1 MLFLVYKNE
10 SHSFSACFAKKNK
23 KSAKTWKNKI
33 FFLKTYPPQS
43 TSLFAKD
50 QKTAKPLKKK
60 IFLPKSY
67 PPHLS
72 TCSPCFLRPPPSGEP
87 TKQSQGTSKQCRN
100 LEMTKSQIWQFS
112 TALPS
117 QYFQKSPQILKSIQ
131 RQGPNNSSPK
141 EDVSFLPKRP
151 SVVISKW
158 RNFHV
163 AKLQNCFAHS
173 VVMEKN
179 IRWRNSHVF

>member
-1 MLFLVYKNE
+1 MLFLVYKKS
-10 SHSFSACFAKKNK
+10 SHSSSACFAKYQKKN
-23 KSAKTWKNKI
+23 SKN
-33 FFLKTYPPQS
+33 FEEQNLFPQNLSS

-60 IFLPKSY
+60 IFLLKSY

-72 TCSPCFLRPPPSGEP
+72 TCSPCFLRPPPSGQS
-87 TKQSQGTSKQCRN
+87 TKQPQGTSKQCRN

-117 QYFQKSPQILKSIQ
+117 QYFQKSPQILRNIQ
-131 RQGPNNSSPK
+131 RQGPNNSSTK
-141 EDVSFLPKRP
+141 DDVSFLPKRP

-173 VVMEKN
+173 VVMEKT